1 MNRIF
6 LGALCALVLT
16 GVGMFWWQGR
26 AEVEQGAPPPLAL
39 PDKSAEPEIPVA
51 DITDLT
57 GPAPPEAT
65 ELTREQRR
73 FFRYDQNRDRI
84 ISRNEMLSSRTS
96 AFRELDKDG
105 NNLLSFEE
113 WAVATADRFDMAD
126 SNRNRELTPAEFATS
141 APKKKAKPTCSC

>member
-1 MNRIF
+1 M
-6 LGALCALVLT
+6 
-16 GVGMFWWQGR
+16 
-26 AEVEQGAPPPLAL
+26 EQGAPPPLAL

-141 APKKKAKPTCSC
+141 APKKKAKPTCRC

>member
-1 MNRIF
+1 
-6 LGALCALVLT
+6 
-16 GVGMFWWQGR
+16 MFWWQGR

-39 PDKSAEPEIPVA
+39 PDKPAEPEIPVA

-84 ISRNEMLSSRTS
+84 ISRNEMLSSRTN
-96 AFRELDKDG
+96 AFRKLDKDG
-105 NNLLSFEE
+105 NNLLSFEA

-126 SNRNRELTPAEFATS
+126 SNRNRELTLAEFATTT
-141 APKKKAKPTCSC
+141 PKKKAKPTCRC